1 MKAHNFLNVFNIA
14 KALHLLENSLDYA
27 AMSDDLV
34 MVVAH
39 DNTVWICKDDG
50 VSCALNA
57 LKLVQRIV

>member
-1 MKAHNFLNVFNIA
+1 MKAHNFLNVFNIS
-14 KALHLLENSLDYA
+14 KALHLLENNLDYA

-39 DNTVWICKDDG
+39 DNTVWVCREDG
-50 VSCALNA
+50 SSCALDN

>member
-1 MKAHNFLNVFNIA
+1 MKHNFLNVFNIA
-14 KALHLLENSLDYA
+14 KAQYLLENCLDYA

-50 VSCALNA
+50 VSCSLNS